1 MIVPNRIFNTDGSAT
16 ESTTE
21 LPDGYFDRPSAS
33 PTTEER
39 LAALESAM
47 LSMMGVNTD
56 V

>member
-1 MIVPNRIFNTDGSAT
+1 MIVPNRIFDPDGAIAD
-16 ESTTE
+16 STTE
-21 LPDGYFDRPSAS
+21 LPDGYFDRPPDP
-33 PTTEER
+33 PTPEER